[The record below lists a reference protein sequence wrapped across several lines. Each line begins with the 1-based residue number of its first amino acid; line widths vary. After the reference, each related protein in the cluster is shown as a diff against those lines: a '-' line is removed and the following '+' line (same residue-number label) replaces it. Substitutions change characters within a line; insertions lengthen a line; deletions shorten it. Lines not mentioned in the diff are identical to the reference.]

1 MIKKRTL
8 ADCVELSDSALAELC
23 ATAADRYEVYPIHN
37 GRKVRWIEAP
47 DTLLKAVQRQV
58 LDRCLV
64 DMPVH
69 GAACG
74 FVRGRSI
81 VSHGR
86 EHTHQAWVVTT
97 DIVKFFPS
105 VTRAQV
111 AQVAEEL
118 PFSSKDQG
126 RLVTLVSRDGHLP
139 QGAPT
144 SPQLGNL
151 VLRDLDDQIARH
163 AASIGWSYSRYADDI
178 ALSGDGDPR
187 AVLCEVRALVANHGF
202 ETSQKKSRIMGRHQ
216 RQTVTGLVV
225 NEGVKIARAERRRL
239 RAMRHRLET
248 QGWDALIPAN
258 PMKAR
263 GHLAFDS
270 FVARE
275 SAQLRQN
282 VAFNGVAQI

>member
-8 ADCVELSDSALAELC
+8 ADCVELSDASLAELC
-23 ATAADRYEVYPIHN
+23 VTAADRYEVYPIHN

-47 DTLLKAVQRQV
+47 DTLLKAIQRQV
-58 LDRCLV
+58 LDSCLV
-64 DMPVH
+64 DIPVH
-69 GAACG
+69 EAACG

-86 EHTHQAWVVTT
+86 AHTHQAWVVTT
-97 DIVKFFPS
+97 DIVQFFPS
-105 VTRAQV
+105 VTGAQV
-111 AQVAEEL
+111 TRVAEEL
-118 PFSSKDQG
+118 PFSPEDQS
-126 RLVTLVSRDGHLP
+126 RLVTLVSREDHLP

-151 VLRDLDDQIARH
+151 VLRDLDDQIARY

-187 AVLCEVRALVANHGF
+187 AVLSETRALIATHGF

-225 NEGVKIARAERRRL
+225 NEGVKIDRTQRRRL
-239 RAMRHRLET
+239 RAMRHRLDT
-248 QGWDALIPAN
+248 QGWGALIPAN

-275 SAQLRQN
+275 SARQSSDLH
-282 VAFNGVAQI
+282 VNGVAQI